1 MFSLQ
6 MFIIRWIYAFSDYL
20 SEVIDDILHNNWFVD
35 MFFLSFGGMV
45 CWLFHWH
52 IFGGLQAWD
61 DASSISYLLCSVH
74 LVWNCG
80 HPGLQVRSC
89 SCIKLV
95 VFFCTDIS
103 LCISF
108 GGKQINIFFVFVAT
122 PARIT
127 RLKRKQKMGRGQKM
141 GHQELAVL
149 QGKNAE
155 FISTWNKSRIDHHM
169 SSLLLFNCYFLAE
182 VPGRTLWR
190 WQSWRI
196 SRTWATW

>member
-80 HPGLQVRSC
+80 HPGLQVRKTNIAVVLNLWVFLYGYFSLHLVWGENKLTFFCVC
-89 SCIKLV
+89 SDSSEDNQTKAKAKDGTRAENGSPRAGSAPRQECRIYFHMEQEQDWSSHVKLV
-95 VFFCTDIS
+95 TF
-103 LCISF
+103 
-108 GGKQINIFFVFVAT
+108 
-122 PARIT
+122 
-127 RLKRKQKMGRGQKM
+127 
-141 GHQELAVL
+141 
-149 QGKNAE
+149 
-155 FISTWNKSRIDHHM
+155 
-169 SSLLLFNCYFLAE
+169 
-182 VPGRTLWR
+182 
-190 WQSWRI
+190 
-196 SRTWATW
+196 